1 MAFGGP
7 SRAHAVVAP
16 CWAAA
21 PVGAINLLGPVGAID
36 LLGSVGARFPAAGGR
51 GVTTSGVRIKDGE
64 LSRASKEADFRYAS
78 V

>member
-36 LLGSVGARFPAAGGR
+36 LLGSVEARFPAGG
-51 GVTTSGVRIKDGE
+51 GGAHNIEVGSE
-64 LSRASKEADFRYAS
+64 
-78 V
+78 